1 MSANYQLEYGEDR
14 LEIQMNSFEK
24 DSRIIVIDDLLA
36 TGGTANSAGKLIR
49 KAGGDL
55 IGYAFL
61 VELSELRGRSN
72 LDSNLLVESIIR
84 Y

>member
-1 MSANYQLEYGEDR
+1 
-14 LEIQMNSFEK
+14 MNSFEK
-24 DSRIIVIDDLLA
+24 DSRIIVIDDLLG
-36 TGGTANSAGKLIR
+36 TGGTANAAGKLIR

-61 VELSELRGRSN
+61 VELSELSGRSN
-72 LDSNLLVESIIR
+72 LDPNLLVKSIIR